1 MCLVHRFSV
10 HSAKLTPKYLLFF
23 DVTAVSSGCVV
34 LEQRAAERRY
44 PTSKVRSSGCE
55 EIHPMSKVRETPV
68 RRQALERL

>member
-55 EIHPMSKVRETPV
+55 ELPHVQGQE
-68 RRQALERL
+68 RRL